1 MFGQTLYLK
10 QGYLMARVLQ
20 GSRTIPRLAVVALK
34 YPYKATLWGISIS
47 SSCYKL
53 KPRYDYDSNV
63 NRS

>member
-1 MFGQTLYLK
+1 MV
-10 QGYLMARVLQ
+10 RVLQ

-47 SSCYKL
+47 SPCYKL